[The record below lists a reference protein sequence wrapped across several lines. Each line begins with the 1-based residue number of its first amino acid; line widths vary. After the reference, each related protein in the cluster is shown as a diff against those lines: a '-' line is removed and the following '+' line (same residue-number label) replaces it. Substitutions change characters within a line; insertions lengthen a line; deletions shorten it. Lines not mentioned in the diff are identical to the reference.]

1 MPITLMGWN
10 LQIALLGNPGV
21 LTAMK
26 KIEEIKI
33 DILISYIFLIVVS
46 CRPIPLTIPDIPTDF
61 AEDIPIVVV

>member
-1 MPITLMGWN
+1 
-10 LQIALLGNPGV
+10 
-21 LTAMK
+21 MK